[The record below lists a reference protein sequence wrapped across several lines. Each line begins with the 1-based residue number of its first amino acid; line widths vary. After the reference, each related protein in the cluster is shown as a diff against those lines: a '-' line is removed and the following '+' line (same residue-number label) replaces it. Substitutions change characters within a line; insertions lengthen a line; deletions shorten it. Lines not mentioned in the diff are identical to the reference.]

1 MKGHLA
7 VAAMLLPLLATLP
20 PQGPPSGSPQP
31 ATARIVGRVVAADTG
46 APIKGAIL
54 SLVSYEVMRAARSA
68 VTDADGRYE
77 FTGLLAGRYQLEA
90 SAERYLDLEYG
101 QRRAGEAGKP
111 IDLREG
117 ERLEAAVIAL
127 PKPGAIEGRLLDEFN
142 DPAPNIIV
150 QLTRLEF
157 AAGRHRLMPVG
168 SRIQPRPTD
177 DRGHFRIAGLAPG
190 SYYLTALSGAFTD
203 QNEVGGFAPTYY
215 PGTTDVS
222 EARPIRIGFGESVTN
237 LTMALVPARLGRVA
251 GTLVDP
257 SGRPIAR
264 ATLILFPSD
273 RTGTVEFMA
282 ARGAS
287 SPDGSFTFRNVPP
300 GAFTIQAFGPSASG
314 ALGQSS
320 FGWLSV
326 VTDGTDLDGLL
337 VKVAPGVAARGRIVF
352 EGDAAAAPK
361 RDEVRLFPRPIQ
373 FDSAP
378 VVGGGLPPQTVND
391 DWTFEVRN
399 LSGLRVFQVDVSPSE
414 WSLARITLNDQDV
427 TDVPID
433 FRKGD
438 VNGLEVVLTCLGA
451 TVTGSV
457 VDANEKPVR
466 DYSVIVFSAE
476 PERWTF
482 PSRFVALARPNQDG
496 RFKVSRL
503 PPADFLAVALPT
515 VQGTEWQDPEFLDQL
530 VREATPFGIASG
542 EAKTVELKLMK
553 PR

>member
-1 MKGHLA
+1 
-7 VAAMLLPLLATLP
+7 
-20 PQGPPSGSPQP
+20 
-31 ATARIVGRVVAADTG
+31 
-46 APIKGAIL
+46 
-54 SLVSYEVMRAARSA
+54 
-68 VTDADGRYE
+68 
-77 FTGLLAGRYQLEA
+77 
-90 SAERYLDLEYG
+90 
-101 QRRAGEAGKP
+101 
-111 IDLREG
+111 
-117 ERLEAAVIAL
+117 
-127 PKPGAIEGRLLDEFN
+127 
-142 DPAPNIIV
+142 
-150 QLTRLEF
+150 
-157 AAGRHRLMPVG
+157 MPVG
-168 SRIQPRPTD
+168 SRIEPRPTD
-177 DRGHFRIAGLAPG
+177 DRGHFRIAGLGPG
-190 SYYLTALSGAFTD
+190 LYYLTALSGAFTQ

-222 EARPIRIGFGESVTN
+222 EAKPVRIGFSESVTN
-237 LTMALVPARLGRVA
+237 ITMALVPARLGRVA
-251 GTLVDP
+251 GTLVEP
-257 SGRPIAR
+257 SGRTIAR
-264 ATLILFPSD
+264 ATIILFPSD

-300 GAFTIQAFGPSASG
+300 GAYTIQAFGPSPTG

-352 EGDAAAAPK
+352 EGDAAAVPK
-361 RDEVRLFPRPIQ
+361 RDEVRLIPRPIQ

-378 VVGGGLPPQTVND
+378 VVGGGGPPQTINE

-399 LSGLRVFQVDVSPSE
+399 LSGLRVFQVDVSRAE

-427 TDVPID
+427 TDVPVD

-438 VNGLEVVLTCLGA
+438 VNGLEIVLTCLGA

-457 VDANEKPVR
+457 VGADEKPVR

-476 PERWTF
+476 RDRWTF
-482 PSRFVALARPNQDG
+482 PSRFVALARPNQEG

-503 PPADFLAVALPT
+503 PPDDYLAIALST

-530 VREATPFGIASG
+530 VREATAFGLTSG
-542 EAKTVELKLMK
+542 ETKALDLKLTK